1 MRISKNKVKPFYA
14 HQKNQYWDS
23 WYQELSDE
31 IDLVDENGKPIQLN
45 KLYFKNSFYVVVL
58 KSIENVSVELYN
70 AKVKVFTNIYESDY
84 QDYWYTDI
92 NCIARIIIN
101 TNSHNLNATM
111 LENGLIQLPII
122 TYEDL
127 CTEALETTESQ
138 E

>member
-1 MRISKNKVKPFYA
+1 MKISKNKVKPFYA

-23 WYQELSDE
+23 WHQGLSDE

-45 KLYFKNSFYVVVL
+45 KLYFKNSFYVMPL
-58 KSIENVSVELYN
+58 KSIENVSVELHN
-70 AKVKVFTNIYESDY
+70 AKVKVFTNIYKSDY
-84 QDYWYTDI
+84 QDYWQTDI

-101 TNSHNLNATM
+101 TNSHSLNATM
-111 LENGLIQLPII
+111 LENGLIQLPIV

-127 CTEALETTESQ
+127 CTEAFGTTESQ